1 MFGDVVPGDTTHK
14 DVTLSF
20 KDYFKKAFR
29 NLPKSLEESEE
40 GKHKI
45 WEMTCHIVQ
54 VRVT

>member
-20 KDYFKKAFR
+20 KDYFNKAFR

-45 WEMTCHIVQ
+45 WEMT
-54 VRVT
+54 